1 MNELKI
7 DLDNISFNTFCINF
21 KKTYFQLKFVKI
33 NISKSSV
40 YKTKKGYHIFL
51 YLLKNNLNNRLLLE
65 CFFLSDVKKQLYAFI
80 EQKDILFDVKNN
92 YSVKFLKRNTNKL
105 NKIIDEINRNYYKLT
120 ILKNYND
127 KKSGKNE
134 RNKLFS

>member
-134 RNKLFS
+134 RK